1 MICQII
7 KVRIALGAGALR
19 QSRVLLSA
27 FNVTGSFTSSR
38 RVRRSGLT
46 AGWFFSCLR
55 TVPNKDDM
63 VDNPVAGGVLFAED
77 LAKMRASAED
87 RLRFF
92 FPLQARTYTER
103 YTTSSAVSQSHNAT
117 TTAVHICTLLD
128 SIPRVRWQLL
138 KKKKKLTWIFLELS
152 SNMFFSPIYLVTIK
166 KRNKGISLLCAHIL
180 WLKPAV

>member
-19 QSRVLLSA
+19 QPRVLPSA
-27 FNVTGSFTSSR
+27 FNVTGSFTGSR

-92 FPLQARTYTER
+92 FPTTGPHVHWTVHHLLCCQPIPQCNDNSCTYL
-103 YTTSSAVSQSHNAT
+103 YPAG
-117 TTAVHICTLLD
+117 LD
-128 SIPRVRWQLL
+128 PTCEMAAL
-138 KKKKKLTWIFLELS
+138 KKKCSLGFFLS
-152 SNMFFSPIYLVTIK
+152 SAQTCFSPQCT
-166 KRNKGISLLCAHIL
+166 
-180 WLKPAV
+180 